1 MLDRSFIRQSAAAAG
16 FDLCGVAPCRHLV
29 RNEQFFRRWL
39 GDGRHASLGYLE
51 RNLDKRF
58 DVRRLVEGAQTIV
71 VCAVGYKNGLSDG
84 YPDDFRA
91 KIASY
96 ALTADYHATIK
107 GMLGDLFGRLRA
119 AEPALAGRAFVDSA
133 PLVEKQLAVEAG
145 LGWIGRQSLLVT
157 PRFGSFVLLGELVLA
172 PAGERGTF
180 VPAYVDSE
188 KKNLIDQIR
197 AQLNDKLQYAMARL
211 RGQMCQGEAYG
222 LDKLGTEAQANAI
235 TGEALYTRYREMLA
249 QAPVYLYYCG
259 SADPAR
265 VEAAFRAAFA
275 GLPNRERRPVPQT
288 QVVNSPTGPVRR
300 FQDAMDVGQGKLI
313 LGFRTGGS
321 FRSQES
327 IARGLLFNAI
337 YGSTTTSKLFLHVR
351 EKLSLCYFA
360 NSSLAQNKGILQVY
374 SGVEFANFQ
383 KAEEEILAQLAACQK
398 GEISQEEWEAA
409 RRSVM
414 GSLRTTLDAQGR
426 LEEYWLNRF
435 VSGTDFPPEVL
446 AEEVDR
452 VTLDQ
457 VVETAQKIQLDSI
470 YTLRGKEG

>member
-1 MLDRSFIRQSAAAAG
+1 MDELYGGSIQPILRKKGEVQCIG
-16 FDLCGVAPCRHLV
+16 F
-29 RNEQFFRRWL
+29 W
-39 GDGRHASLGYLE
+39 
-51 RNLDKRF
+51 
-58 DVRRLVEGAQTIV
+58 
-71 VCAVGYKNGLSDG
+71 
-84 YPDDFRA
+84 
-91 KIASY
+91 
-96 ALTADYHATIK
+96 
-107 GMLGDLFGRLRA
+107 
-119 AEPALAGRAFVDSA
+119 
-133 PLVEKQLAVEAG
+133 
-145 LGWIGRQSLLVT
+145 
-157 PRFGSFVLLGELVLA
+157 GSFLDEAFLPAGTSILEEATALLGELVLA

-211 RGQMCQGEAYG
+211 RGQMCAEEAYG
-222 LDKLGTEAQANAI
+222 LDKLGTEVQAKAI
-235 TGEALYTRYREMLA
+235 TGEALYTRYQEMLA

-275 GLPNRERRPVPQT
+275 GLPNGERRPVPQT
-288 QVVNSPTGPVRR
+288 QVVNSPAGPVRR

-321 FRSQES
+321 FRSQKS

-337 YGSTTTSKLFLHVR
+337 YGGTTTSKLFLHVR

-435 VSGTDFPPEVL
+435 VSGTDFPPEAL

>member
-1 MLDRSFIRQSAAAAG
+1 ML
-16 FDLCGVAPCRHLV
+16 P
-29 RNEQFFRRWL
+29 
-39 GDGRHASLGYLE
+39 
-51 RNLDKRF
+51 
-58 DVRRLVEGAQTIV
+58 
-71 VCAVGYKNGLSDG
+71 
-84 YPDDFRA
+84 
-91 KIASY
+91 
-96 ALTADYHATIK
+96 
-107 GMLGDLFGRLRA
+107 
-119 AEPALAGRAFVDSA
+119 
-133 PLVEKQLAVEAG
+133 
-145 LGWIGRQSLLVT
+145 
-157 PRFGSFVLLGELVLA
+157 LLGC
-172 PAGERGTF
+172 PT
-180 VPAYVDSE
+180 
-188 KKNLIDQIR
+188 
-197 AQLNDKLQYAMARL
+197 
-211 RGQMCQGEAYG
+211 
-222 LDKLGTEAQANAI
+222 
-235 TGEALYTRYREMLA
+235 
-249 QAPVYLYYCG
+249 
-259 SADPAR
+259 
-265 VEAAFRAAFA
+265 
-275 GLPNRERRPVPQT
+275 RERRPVPQT

-337 YGSTTTSKLFLHVR
+337 YGGTTTSKLFLHVR

-383 KAEEEILAQLAACQK
+383 KAEEEILPSWQPAK
-398 GEISQEEWEAA
+398 GKISQEEWEAA

>member
-1 MLDRSFIRQSAAAAG
+1 MLPMTELTLSPGVTLRVVQTKKFKTSLLAVTFVEPLTAEHAALHALLPKVLHRGTQAHPDMQALSAALDELYGGSIQPILRKKGEVQCIG
-16 FDLCGVAPCRHLV
+16 F
-29 RNEQFFRRWL
+29 W
-39 GDGRHASLGYLE
+39 
-51 RNLDKRF
+51 
-58 DVRRLVEGAQTIV
+58 
-71 VCAVGYKNGLSDG
+71 
-84 YPDDFRA
+84 
-91 KIASY
+91 
-96 ALTADYHATIK
+96 
-107 GMLGDLFGRLRA
+107 
-119 AEPALAGRAFVDSA
+119 
-133 PLVEKQLAVEAG
+133 
-145 LGWIGRQSLLVT
+145 
-157 PRFGSFVLLGELVLA
+157 GSFLDEAFLPAGTSILEEATALLGELVLA

-275 GLPNRERRPVPQT
+275 GLPNGERRPVPQT
-288 QVVNSPTGPVRR
+288 QVVNSPAGPVRR

-337 YGSTTTSKLFLHVR
+337 YGGTTTSKLFLHVR

-398 GEISQEEWEAA
+398 GEISQKEWEAA

-457 VVETAQKIQLDSI
+457 VVKTAQKIQLDSI

>member
-1 MLDRSFIRQSAAAAG
+1 MQCIG
-16 FDLCGVAPCRHLV
+16 F
-29 RNEQFFRRWL
+29 W
-39 GDGRHASLGYLE
+39 
-51 RNLDKRF
+51 
-58 DVRRLVEGAQTIV
+58 
-71 VCAVGYKNGLSDG
+71 
-84 YPDDFRA
+84 
-91 KIASY
+91 
-96 ALTADYHATIK
+96 
-107 GMLGDLFGRLRA
+107 
-119 AEPALAGRAFVDSA
+119 
-133 PLVEKQLAVEAG
+133 
-145 LGWIGRQSLLVT
+145 
-157 PRFGSFVLLGELVLA
+157 GSFLDEAFLPAGTSILEEATALLGELVLA
-172 PAGERGTF
+172 PAGERETF

-235 TGEALYTRYREMLA
+235 TGEALYTLA

-275 GLPNRERRPVPQT
+275 GLPNGERRPVPQT

-337 YGSTTTSKLFLHVR
+337 YGGTTTSKLFLHVR

-374 SGVEFANFQ
+374 SGVEFSNFQ

-435 VSGTDFPPEVL
+435 VSGTDFPPEAL

>member
-1 MLDRSFIRQSAAAAG
+1 M
-16 FDLCGVAPCRHLV
+16 
-29 RNEQFFRRWL
+29 
-39 GDGRHASLGYLE
+39 
-51 RNLDKRF
+51 
-58 DVRRLVEGAQTIV
+58 
-71 VCAVGYKNGLSDG
+71 
-84 YPDDFRA
+84 
-91 KIASY
+91 
-96 ALTADYHATIK
+96 
-107 GMLGDLFGRLRA
+107 
-119 AEPALAGRAFVDSA
+119 
-133 PLVEKQLAVEAG
+133 
-145 LGWIGRQSLLVT
+145 
-157 PRFGSFVLLGELVLA
+157 LA

-211 RGQMCQGEAYG
+211 RGQMCAEEAYG

-288 QVVNSPTGPVRR
+288 QVVNSPAGPVRR

-337 YGSTTTSKLFLHVR
+337 YGGTTTSKLFLHVR
-351 EKLSLCYFA
+351 EKLSSA
-360 NSSLAQNKGILQVY
+360 ILPTP
-374 SGVEFANFQ
+374 
-383 KAEEEILAQLAACQK
+383 L
-398 GEISQEEWEAA
+398 
-409 RRSVM
+409 
-414 GSLRTTLDAQGR
+414 
-426 LEEYWLNRF
+426 
-435 VSGTDFPPEVL
+435 
-446 AEEVDR
+446 
-452 VTLDQ
+452 
-457 VVETAQKIQLDSI
+457 
-470 YTLRGKEG
+470 

>member
-1 MLDRSFIRQSAAAAG
+1 MLPMTELTLSPGVTLRVVQTKKFKTSLLAVTFVEPLTAEHAPLHALLPKFLHRGTQTHPDMQALSAALDELYGGSIQPILRKKGEVQCIG
-16 FDLCGVAPCRHLV
+16 F
-29 RNEQFFRRWL
+29 W
-39 GDGRHASLGYLE
+39 
-51 RNLDKRF
+51 
-58 DVRRLVEGAQTIV
+58 
-71 VCAVGYKNGLSDG
+71 
-84 YPDDFRA
+84 
-91 KIASY
+91 
-96 ALTADYHATIK
+96 
-107 GMLGDLFGRLRA
+107 
-119 AEPALAGRAFVDSA
+119 
-133 PLVEKQLAVEAG
+133 
-145 LGWIGRQSLLVT
+145 
-157 PRFGSFVLLGELVLA
+157 GSFLDEAFLPAGTSILEEATALLGELVLA

-211 RGQMCQGEAYG
+211 RGQMCAEEAYG

-235 TGEALYTRYREMLA
+235 TGEALYTRYQEMLA

-275 GLPNRERRPVPQT
+275 GLPNGERRPVPQT

-337 YGSTTTSKLFLHVR
+337 YGGTTTSKLFLHVR

-398 GEISQEEWEAA
+398 GEIPQEEGEPP

-435 VSGTDFPPEVL
+435 VSGTDFPPEAL